1 MATSK
6 KKRGRPPKKT
16 SATATEITRKNKK
29 PDYSGKMQMKSVIL
43 FTLAV
48 FLLFVV
54 LISGRD
60 EAGNGNLWTAMHSFM
75 YGIFGVLA
83 IAWPILLG
91 VVAVLGA
98 MDKLYGSVLAKVIEG
113 CVAVALLGTAINVF
127 IIGDIH
133 EVGFF
138 QYVLD
143 CYESG
148 AAKSGGGFLG
158 SILAYPLA
166 ALFGKTGA
174 GITVCLLIFLFIML
188 STGTSLISFL
198 RNVFC
203 RPAKKIGKTAEQIIQ
218 TREEKKKNNDAPP
231 FKIDIP
237 IDEKPTIQPR
247 EEADTVEKILEK
259 KKQVISKYRQLDDPE
274 TVEVEVEEM
283 EDISSFSEPEAL
295 PEPAEP
301 EKPKK
306 QNKKGFPASGVEFVP
321 EENTYRFPPL
331 SLLNDSK
338 SPSRASAEAE
348 KQAVAE
354 KLVETLRDF
363 KVETKVINITVGPAV
378 TRYELQPSAGVKIS
392 KITNLADDI
401 ALNLATDGV
410 RIEAPIPNKPAI
422 GIEVPNKAVSVVGV
436 KEIIDSPEFSTAKSK
451 VSFAVGKDI
460 AGNPVVTDIAK
471 MPHGLIAG
479 ATNSGK
485 SVCINALIISIL
497 YKATPDEVKF
507 LMIDPKMVELGNYNG
522 IPHLMVPV
530 VTDPRKAAGALGWAV
545 TEMDKR
551 YKLFAEYKVRD
562 LFSYNELAEKTE
574 DMIKMPQVVI
584 IIDELADLM
593 MTAPHEVEDNI
604 CRLAQKARAA
614 GMHLIIATQRPSVDV
629 ITGIIKANIPSR
641 IAFMVSSQVD
651 SRTILDMGGAEK
663 LIGRGDML
671 FHPVG
676 LIKPKRVQGCFVSD
690 KEIEAVV
697 NFVKND
703 SQEAEY
709 DEEIM
714 EEIER
719 LAVREKNSK
728 GSDVDAEPMDGFDP
742 MLGKAIECVVEA
754 GQASTS
760 LLQRRVR
767 LGYARAA
774 RIMDEME
781 QMGIVG
787 PHEGAKPRRVLIS
800 KEQLMEMK
808 AKDDTLFR

>member
-1 MATSK
+1 
-6 KKRGRPPKKT
+6 
-16 SATATEITRKNKK
+16 
-29 PDYSGKMQMKSVIL
+29 
-43 FTLAV
+43 
-48 FLLFVV
+48 
-54 LISGRD
+54 
-60 EAGNGNLWTAMHSFM
+60 
-75 YGIFGVLA
+75 
-83 IAWPILLG
+83 
-91 VVAVLGA
+91 
-98 MDKLYGSVLAKVIEG
+98 
-113 CVAVALLGTAINVF
+113 
-127 IIGDIH
+127 
-133 EVGFF
+133 
-138 QYVLD
+138 
-143 CYESG
+143 
-148 AAKSGGGFLG
+148 
-158 SILAYPLA
+158 
-166 ALFGKTGA
+166 
-174 GITVCLLIFLFIML
+174 ML

-218 TREEKKKNNDAPP
+218 TREEKKKNADAPP

-237 IDEKPTIQPR
+237 IDEKPTVQPR
-247 EEADTVEKILEK
+247 EEADTVEKILAK
-259 KKQVISKYRQLDDPE
+259 KKQVIDKYRQLDDNE
-274 TVEVEVEEM
+274 AVEVEIEEI
-283 EDISSFSEPEAL
+283 EDI
-295 PEPAEP
+295 PAEAAETE
-301 EKPKK
+301 EKTEKEKTKEKK
-306 QNKKGFPASGVEFVP
+306 LPASGVEFVP

-331 SLLNDSK
+331 ELLNDSR

-363 KVETKVINITVGPAV
+363 RVETKVINITVGPAV

-422 GIEVPNKAVSVVGV
+422 GIEVPNKSVSVVGV
-436 KEIIDSPEFSTAKSK
+436 KEIIDSPEFTTAKSK

-562 LFSYNELAEKTE
+562 LFSYNELAEKNE
-574 DMIKMPQVVI
+574 DMTKMPQVVI

-719 LAVREKNSK
+719 LAVREKGSK
-728 GSDVDAEPMDGFDP
+728 GSDADAGEPMDGFDP

>member
-6 KKRGRPPKKT
+6 KKRGRPAKKR
-16 SATATEITRKNKK
+16 SATATELTNKK
-29 PDYSGKMQMKSVIL
+29 KKPNYAARTQITAVLL

-48 FLLFVV
+48 FLFFVV
-54 LISGRD
+54 LVDGRNPDGSG
-60 EAGNGNLWTAMHSFM
+60 NFWTALHNFM
-75 YGIFGVLA
+75 FGIFGICA
-83 IAWPILLG
+83 YAWPVALG
-91 VVAVLGA
+91 VIAVLCA

-113 CVAVALLGTAINVF
+113 CGAVVLIGAAINVF
-127 IIGDIH
+127 TGDYLGNTFFGYIGKCYAAGV
-133 EVGFF
+133 EV
-138 QYVLD
+138 
-143 CYESG
+143 
-148 AAKSGGGFLG
+148 SGGGFLG
-158 SILAYPLA
+158 GLLAYPIGHTL
-166 ALFGKTGA
+166 GYTGA
-174 GITVCLLIFLFIML
+174 CITVCLLIFLFIML
-188 STGTSLISFL
+188 ATGTSLVSFL
-198 RNVFC
+198 KNVFV
-203 RPAKKIGKTAEQIIQ
+203 RPTKKIGETAEQIIQ
-218 TREEKKKNNDAPP
+218 TKKKKDDEPP
-231 FKIDIP
+231 FNIDIA
-237 IDEKPTIQPR
+237 IDDKPTVEPK
-247 EEADTVEKILEK
+247 EEANTVEKILEK
-259 KKQVISKYRQLDDPE
+259 KKKVIEKYRQLDNADA
-274 TVEVEVEEM
+274 VDIEVQ
-283 EDISSFSEPEAL
+283 EPEEE
-295 PEPAEP
+295 PIGMPEEEPAEA
-301 EKPKK
+301 EETKDSKL
-306 QNKKGFPASGVEFVP
+306 PASGVEFVT
-321 EENTYRFPPL
+321 EEDVYRFPPL
-331 SLLNDSK
+331 SLLADSK
-338 SPSRASAEAE
+338 SPSRANIEAE

-354 KLVETLRDF
+354 KLVDTLRDF

-436 KEIIDSPEFSTAKSK
+436 KEIIDSPEFASAKSK

-485 SVCINALIISIL
+485 SVCINSLIISIL

-545 TEMDKR
+545 SEMDKR

-562 LFSYNELAEKTE
+562 LFAYNEMAEKDEEMT
-574 DMIKMPQVVI
+574 KMPQVVI

-697 NFVKND
+697 NFVRND
-703 SQEAEY
+703 SQDMEY
-709 DEEIM
+709 DEEVM

-719 LAVREKNSK
+719 LAVKEKNGK
-728 GSDVDAEPMDGFDP
+728 GAEAADAEPMEGFDP
-742 MLGKAIECVVEA
+742 MIGKAIECVVEA

-774 RIMDEME
+774 RIIDEME

-787 PHEGAKPRRVLIS
+787 GYEGAKPRKVLIT
-800 KEQLMEMK
+800 KEQLLEMK
-808 AKDDTLFR
+808 ARDDTLFQ

>member
-1 MATSK
+1 MERMATTK
-6 KKRGRPPKKT
+6 KKRGRPPKKA
-16 SATATEITRKNKK
+16 SATATEITNRRKK
-29 PDYSGKMQMKSVIL
+29 PNYAAKMQISAVVL

-48 FLLFVV
+48 FLLCVV
-54 LISGRD
+54 FIDGSNPDGT
-60 EAGNGNLWTAMHSFM
+60 GNVWTALHDFM
-75 YGIFGVLA
+75 FGIFGVCAFVWPLA
-83 IAWPILLG
+83 LG
-91 VVAVLGA
+91 VVAVLCA
-98 MDKLYGSVLAKVIEG
+98 MDKLYGSVAAKVVEG
-113 CVAVALLGTAINVF
+113 CGAVVLIGSAINIF
-127 IIGDIH
+127 MG
-133 EVGFF
+133 EYLGKGFF
-138 QYVLD
+138 EYLGHCYVK
-143 CYESG
+143 G
-148 AAKSGGGFLG
+148 VAISGGGLLG
-158 SILAYPLA
+158 GLIGYPIS

-174 GITVCLLIFLFIML
+174 CITICLLLFLFIML
-188 STGTSLISFL
+188 ATGTSLISLFKNL
-198 RNVFC
+198 FF
-203 RPAKKIGKTAEQIIQ
+203 RPAKKIGETAEQMVQ
-218 TREEKKKNNDAPP
+218 TMEEKKKKKDDEPP

-237 IDEKPTIQPR
+237 IDDKPNVEPEKEP
-247 EEADTVEKILEK
+247 DTVDKILEK
-259 KKQVISKYRQLDDPE
+259 KKKVIEKYHQIEEAEPVDV
-274 TVEVEVEEM
+274 TVE
-283 EDISSFSEPEAL
+283 DADSEPEVACQETSL
-295 PEPAEP
+295 ENSD
-301 EKPKK
+301 EKEL
-306 QNKKGFPASGVEFVP
+306 PASGVEFVS
-321 EENTYRFPPL
+321 EENVYRFPPI
-331 SLLNDSK
+331 SLLADSK
-338 SPSRASAEAE
+338 SPSRANLEAE
-348 KQAVAE
+348 KQAIAE
-354 KLVETLRDF
+354 RLVDTLRDF

-401 ALNLATDGV
+401 ALSLATDGV

-451 VSFAVGKDI
+451 LSFAVGKDI

-485 SVCINALIISIL
+485 SVCINSLIISIL

-551 YKLFAEYKVRD
+551 YKMFSEYKVRD
-562 LFSYNELAEKTE
+562 LFAYNELAARTE
-574 DMIKMPQVVI
+574 DMIKMPQIVI

-593 MTAPHEVEDNI
+593 MTASHEVEDSI

-614 GMHLIIATQRPSVDV
+614 GMHLIIATQRPSVNV
-629 ITGIIKANIPSR
+629 ITGVIKANIPSR

-697 NFVKND
+697 NFVKNCA
-703 SQEAEY
+703 QNAQY
-709 DEEIM
+709 DEDVMVEID
-714 EEIER
+714 R
-719 LAVREKNSK
+719 LAAAREKSGK
-728 GSDVDAEPMDGFDP
+728 GTDGDAEPMEGFDP

-774 RIMDEME
+774 RIIDEME

-787 PHEGAKPRRVLIS
+787 GYEGAKPRRVLIT
-800 KEQLMEMK
+800 KEQLLEMK
-808 AKDDTLFR
+808 ARDDTLFQ